1 MIQAAIK
8 GGQIHGQ
15 KACFAHPFF
24 MAKRLDDEKRA
35 GRNGPLQGIGAL
47 CVRKRLYRATVIAG
61 RTPLP
66 ILLELVPMYPSL
78 STMLTSFM

>member
-1 MIQAAIK
+1 MIQDAIK
-8 GGQIHGQ
+8 AVKSMGK

-35 GRNGPLQGIGAL
+35 GLNGSLQGIGVP
-47 CVRKRLYRATVIAG
+47 CVRKHLYRAIVMAG